1 MHAAAGGLH
10 LESRHEHV
18 HVPLNVPLA
27 RAAFERTERDGRTE
41 TLTFH
46 LAPIISLSSDGF
58 VRRYATSTRVGLEF
72 KTTEAAKGTKTESP
86 CPRSHAS

>member
-1 MHAAAGGLH
+1 M
-10 LESRHEHV
+10 

-27 RAAFERTERDGRTE
+27 RAAFERTDARTE

-46 LAPIISLSSDGF
+46 LAPIISLVGRICEKI
-58 VRRYATSTRVGLEF
+58 RRKHKARVGLEF

-86 CPRSHAS
+86 CSRSHAS